1 MFLNVK
7 TTLLVCMLVLLNT
20 GLCLAQPAELTALL
34 ERGAIVD
41 QDPEK
46 MASAFSGMREQAI
59 YEAAY
64 TVALQTAVKQR
75 YTGINNVL
83 ESLDKELDRAF
94 NFTPLMMYGN
104 RLMPPI
110 VTQAGTS
117 FDLRNPKLA
126 VSSDKTFRIFKGARI
141 VTIAPSWRDYMYK
154 DFGVIESINPLLSPK
169 DEAEQQLWRK
179 AVLAGWSEGQ
189 SQAHKI
195 FKINL
200 NRLVR
205 DYNGVIQFLL
215 LADQGVMSKPQLAAG
230 KHSVQ
235 ESEEGAALDINQVVY
250 RLTEDARFQDVKAWK
265 IATSQLVG
273 K

>member
-1 MFLNVK
+1 MILNVK
-7 TTLLVCMLVLLNT
+7 TTLLICIMVLFNT
-20 GLCLAQPAELTALL
+20 AFCAAQPAELTALL
-34 ERGAIVD
+34 ERGAIVE
-41 QDPEK
+41 QDTETLLT
-46 MASAFSGMREQAI
+46 AFSGMRDQAI

-117 FDLRNPKLA
+117 FDLRSPKLA
-126 VSSDKTFRIFKGARI
+126 VGSDKTFRIFKDARI
-141 VTIAPSWRDYMYK
+141 VSLAPSWRDYMYK
-154 DFGVIESINPLLSPK
+154 EFGVIESINRLLSPK
-169 DEAEQQLWRK
+169 DETEQQLWRR

-230 KHSVQ
+230 NHSVQ
-235 ESEEGAALDINQVVY
+235 ESEEGVALISIKS
-250 RLTEDARFQDVKAWK
+250 F
-265 IATSQLVG
+265 IA
-273 K
+273 